1 MAMDRTIPRLVLV
14 LLVGASLTIT
24 LTGVRSIQDIIAPTV
39 FALVLTI
46 TIHPMRAWLNRRNL
60 PDWTASLIMLLVA
73 YLLIIAVCL
82 MSVISLG
89 RLAALLPQYATQI
102 SNNLEEIGGWLQA
115 RGVGEQQVEAIIDA
129 FDVGGLV
136 SFATGLLGDV
146 LSAISVVVFIAAL
159 LLFMAFDTTSTTRVL
174 DGLSA
179 AKPDLVRALRHFAL
193 GTRSYMVASATFGL
207 IVAIIDTV
215 ALWIMGV
222 PGALVWGVL
231 AFVTNFIPNVGFVIG
246 VVPPALI
253 ALLEGGPGLMVG
265 VVVVYSA
272 INFVIQS
279 VIQPRV
285 VGDKVGLSPTIT
297 ILSLVFWTW
306 AVGPLG
312 AILAV
317 PLSLLLKA
325 LLIEADPDAR
335 WALPLISGKVEDKPA
350 QGPATLLTEDGVGQR
365 QSVPA
370 DLPQQP

>member
-1 MAMDRTIPRLVLV
+1 MDRTIPRLVLV
-14 LLVGASLTIT
+14 LVVGASLTIT

-46 TIHPMRAWLNRRNL
+46 TIHPMRAWLNRRGL
-60 PDWTASLIMLLVA
+60 PDWTASVIMLLVA

-82 MSVISLG
+82 MLVISLG

-102 SNNLEEIGGWLQA
+102 TNNLEEIGGWLQA
-115 RGVGEQQVEAIIDA
+115 RGVGEQQVDAIIDA
-129 FDVGGLV
+129 FDVGRLV
-136 SFATGLLGDV
+136 SFATELLGDV
-146 LSAISVVVFIAAL
+146 LSALSAVVFIAAL

-207 IVAIIDTV
+207 IVAILDTV

-265 VVVVYSA
+265 VVVVYSV

-335 WALPLISGKVEDKPA
+335 WALPLISGKVTDQPA
-350 QGPATLLTEDGVGQR
+350 QGPATLLTDDGVGRR

-370 DLPQQP
+370 NLPRQP